1 MKIRYLKSAP
11 NATTGDIKDIATSHA
26 KVLILLGYAE
36 VYYGKEQ
43 ENVSETGELFPQDET
58 KDGVGDHPESVTD
71 VKPQTQTAPTKK
83 TKTKKAHTETQ
94 Q

>member
-11 NATTGDIKDIATSHA
+11 NAKAGDIKDIATSHA

-36 VYYGKEQ
+36 VYGEEQ
-43 ENVSETGELFPQDET
+43 ENVSKTGELFPQDET

-71 VKPQTQTAPTKK
+71 VKPQAQTAPTKK
-83 TKTKKAHTETQ
+83 TKAKKAHTETQ
-94 Q
+94 

>member
-1 MKIRYLKSAP
+1 MKIRYLKPAL
-11 NATTGDIKDIATSHA
+11 NAAAGDIKDIATSHA

-36 VYYGKEQ
+36 VYGEEQ
-43 ENVSETGELFPQDET
+43 ENVSKTGELFPQDDT
-58 KDGVGDHPESVTD
+58 KDDMSDHPESVTD
-71 VKPQTQTAPTKK
+71 AKPQTQTTPTKK